1 MCGFTGIINFN
12 GLNRTAELDKKMM
25 AALKRLYPRGP
36 DQQDIWTDLKSYFV
50 HSRLSIIDTSLAGR
64 QPMYKYNKVI
74 SYNGEIYN
82 FKEIKSKLIKLG
94 YKFSSESDCEV
105 LLAGWDKWGIKVLD
119 FISGMFAFSIWD
131 QKKEKLYLVRD
142 PFGKKPLY
150 YSYKSGLISFSSD
163 LKSLE
168 KVVDCGQIN
177 IDAVHS
183 LFSFRFIHDPI
194 SIYEKVNKVPAGH
207 FLEVNKDN
215 IILSRWYNLS
225 NKASNVFDKEE
236 VSNDLISIFDKSVNR
251 RLVSDVPIGLL
262 LSGGIDSSLILSSL
276 AEMGKN
282 IPCFTM
288 GFENSSKYY
297 EERPYAK
304 KLANHFGME
313 HFDIEMNPQNILNII
328 PEVFEASDEPFADSS
343 SLPFYALSKEVSQKV
358 TVALSGD
365 GGDEVFGGY
374 RKYVGENW
382 TNIGLMIPNILRK
395 ILINHLI
402 ENKDTSYGEFSRR
415 LKRYLLNT
423 TKDPIERH
431 INWLKQINEKD
442 ISSIIGN
449 SRDYKNMFIEAHA
462 GFSDKINS
470 ILVGDMKISLSGDML
485 VKLDRMSMA
494 NSLEIRS
501 PFLDKELVEY
511 AFTIPGKY
519 KVGKFKGKK
528 ILRNVFSKRLPKW
541 SMNLPKKGFEVPL
554 ANWFKEDLRSMVE
567 HVSMKKNLDKI
578 GIQNHTLINSWKD
591 DLFFNNKDT
600 SWKLWTLISYF
611 YWCENRGII

>member
-449 SRDYKNMFIEAHA
+449 SRDYKNMFIEARA

-578 GIQNHTLINSWKD
+578 GIENHALINSWKD

-600 SWKLWTLISYF
+600 SWKLWTLISY
-611 YWCENRGII
+611 YHWCENRGIN

>member
-131 QKKEKLYLVRD
+131 LKKEKLYLVRD

-415 LKRYLLNT
+415 LKRYLLNI
-423 TKDPIERH
+423 TKDPVERH
-431 INWLKQINEKD
+431 INWLKQIDEKD

-449 SRDYKNMFIEAHA
+449 SRDYKNMFIEARA
-462 GFSDKINS
+462 GFSDQINS
-470 ILVGDMKISLSGDML
+470 ILAGDMAISLSGDML
-485 VKLDRMSMA
+485 VKIDRMSMA

-528 ILRNVFSKRLPKW
+528 ILRNVFAKRLPKW

-554 ANWFKEDLRSMVE
+554 ANWFRKDLRSMVE

-578 GIQNHTLINSWKD
+578 GIENHALINSWKD

-600 SWKLWTLISYF
+600 SWKLWTLISY
-611 YWCENRGII
+611 YHWCENRGIN

>member
-131 QKKEKLYLVRD
+131 LKKEKLYLVRD

-449 SRDYKNMFIEAHA
+449 SRDYKNMFIEARA

>member
-131 QKKEKLYLVRD
+131 LKKEKLYLVRD

-449 SRDYKNMFIEAHA
+449 SRDYKNMFIEARA

-578 GIQNHTLINSWKD
+578 GIQNHALINSWKD